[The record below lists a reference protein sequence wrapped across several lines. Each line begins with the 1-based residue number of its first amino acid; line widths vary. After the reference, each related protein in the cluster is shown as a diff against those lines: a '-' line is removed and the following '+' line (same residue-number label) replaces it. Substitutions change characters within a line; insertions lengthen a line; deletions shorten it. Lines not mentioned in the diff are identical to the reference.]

1 MLIDPHPCGTLA
13 QRRITFLIRHHENK
27 GGSGF
32 DADAFK
38 HDYQRAKRIC
48 AAAEKATGSREDT
61 AADRVKRDIA
71 DYERRERRERARRVE
86 NARQREERA
95 RVLRE
100 KRARVWGRFDTTPA
114 PASAHAPAPMN
125 APAPAPA
132 SAPMNAPM
140 NARDMQVYDMAMRKG
155 ADERRARQFVDIA
168 RKIRGRK

>member
-38 HDYQRAKRIC
+38 HDYQRAKRVC
-48 AAAEKATGSREDT
+48 AAEKASGAREDT

-71 DYERRERRERARRVE
+71 DYERRERQERARRVE
-86 NARQREERA
+86 NVRQREERA

-114 PASAHAPAPMN
+114 PAPAPASAHAP
-125 APAPAPA
+125 
-132 SAPMNAPM
+132 APMNAPM

>member
-48 AAAEKATGSREDT
+48 AAAEKATGAREDT

-71 DYERRERRERARRVE
+71 DYERRERRERARRAA

-114 PASAHAPAPMN
+114 PA
-125 APAPAPA
+125 PAPAPA
-132 SAPMNAPM
+132 SAPAPAPASAPM
-140 NARDMQVYDMAMRKG
+140 NARDMQVYDMAIRKG

>member
-61 AADRVKRDIA
+61 VAERAARRRERDKRDIA

-86 NARQREERA
+86 NVRQREERA

-114 PASAHAPAPMN
+114 PAPAPASAHAP
-125 APAPAPA
+125 
-132 SAPMNAPM
+132 APMNAPM

>member
-125 APAPAPA
+125 APASAPA

>member
-1 MLIDPHPCGTLA
+1 MLIDPYPCGTLA

-38 HDYQRAKRIC
+38 HDYHHAKRIC

-61 AADRVKRDIA
+61 VADRAARRRERDKRDIA
-71 DYERRERRERARRVE
+71 DYERRERQERARRVE

-114 PASAHAPAPMN
+114 PASAHAPAP
-125 APAPAPA
+125 APAP
-132 SAPMNAPM
+132 APM
-140 NARDMQVYDMAMRKG
+140 NARDMQVYDMAIRKG
-155 ADERRARQFVDIA
+155 ADERRARQFVIIA